1 MDITVILELVILV
14 ILVCLSAYFSST
26 ETAMTTV
33 NTIKIKALASEGDRR
48 AKRLLKVLD
57 NSGKMLSMV
66 LICNNIVNLSASS
79 LATTL
84 TIRLFGNFAV
94 GIGTGVLTLVILI
107 FGEITPKQSAM
118 INAEKLA
125 LKNAG
130 IISLLMTILTPLIF
144 IVNVTTRSIIRLRGY
159 DPDKAPEAMTE
170 SEFLTVV
177 DESHR
182 DGVIENEE
190 RVMINNVVD
199 FGDTEAK
206 DIMIPWIDVTSA
218 STVNSYEELIEIFK
232 EHRFT
237 RLPIHEEGND
247 HIVGILNMKDLLL
260 VDSEDFSI
268 DDVMRPAYFT
278 FEKKKVSGL
287 LNEMKENSLSIVVVI
302 DEYGTTSGI
311 ITMENVLE
319 EIVGDIDD
327 EYAGRDLKEIEE
339 IVPGKE
345 FSCIGSMTIDD
356 LNEVTG
362 LELDKDEYETIGGYI
377 IEHSQDRI
385 PQVGEYVTV
394 ENGAKLIV
402 EAVKKNRITRVHIYI
417 DNKAFEQSEDVKD

>member
-1 MDITVILELVILV
+1 
-14 ILVCLSAYFSST
+14 
-26 ETAMTTV
+26 
-33 NTIKIKALASEGDRR
+33 
-48 AKRLLKVLD
+48 
-57 NSGKMLSMV
+57 
-66 LICNNIVNLSASS
+66 
-79 LATTL
+79 
-84 TIRLFGNFAV
+84 
-94 GIGTGVLTLVILI
+94 
-107 FGEITPKQSAM
+107 
-118 INAEKLA
+118 
-125 LKNAG
+125 
-130 IISLLMTILTPLIF
+130 
-144 IVNVTTRSIIRLRGY
+144 
-159 DPDKAPEAMTE
+159 
-170 SEFLTVV
+170 
-177 DESHR
+177 
-182 DGVIENEE
+182 
-190 RVMINNVVD
+190 MINNVVD

-417 DNKAFEQSEDVKD
+417 DNKALGQSEDVKD

>member
-1 MDITVILELVILV
+1 MDTTIILELVILV

-48 AKRLLKVLD
+48 AKKLLKVLD

-260 VDSEDFSI
+260 VDREDFSI

-417 DNKAFEQSEDVKD
+417 DNKALGQSEDVKD